1 MGSGLFGPWIKLA
14 GAIALALATIAVP
27 TAWVASGPSLCLVRW
42 ATGCHCPGCG
52 MTRAVSSMVHGDIA
66 AAIRF
71 NGLVVVVFPLLCC
84 LWARYVFGQ
93 FRRIATGHLR
103 RSARADRPTVPRTTG
118 A

>member
-1 MGSGLFGPWIKLA
+1 MGARALGSRVKLVA
-14 GAIALALATIAVP
+14 AIAVALAAIAVP
-27 TAWVASGPSLCLVRW
+27 TAWVASGPSLCLFRLII
-42 ATGCHCPGCG
+42 GCPCPGCG
-52 MTRAVSSMVHGDIA
+52 MTRAVSSMLHGDIA

-93 FRRIATGHLR
+93 LRRIATGPLR
-103 RSARADRPTVPRTTG
+103 RTDRADCPTVPRTTG